1 MNERRCIRLVTTV
14 VLAAAWCLV
23 RVESR
28 SAALESPAPPAQQK
42 PASEEKTADQVYKN
56 IRVLNGLPASE
67 LDGVMEFMSASM
79 GVGCNHCHSDSWD
92 SDSKSTKLGTR
103 RMILMTRAI
112 NKENFS
118 GNPAITCYTCH
129 QGHPRTVPLPPI
141 DLAALREPDDTAPPA
156 KPTVMAT
163 TDAIIGRYDQVI
175 GGEAAIEKIKTRVL
189 RGTETT
195 ANRMSAPATT
205 PIEIYQTSDNK
216 ILIVRGATGGSS
228 SQGFDGLLGWT
239 RDSRGVREMDVKE
252 LAGAR
257 RDADFYRYL
266 KLKQTYPQMRVLGQE
281 RIGGREAYVVG
292 ATSRDDSR
300 EKLYFDVKTG
310 LLIRRYVTFKT
321 AFGGIPEVTDL
332 DDYRDVNGIRLPF
345 TVKWSRPPF
354 GFVRRFS
361 EIRINETFDAAK
373 FQRPAR

>member
-129 QGHPRTVPLPPI
+129 QGQPRTVPLPPI

-239 RDSRGVREMDVKE
+239 RDSRGVREMDAKE

-266 KLKQTYPQMRVLGQE
+266 KLKETYPQMRVLGQE